1 MGMGIRKPMNSMKLF
16 VKFSVHV
23 YPLERGS
30 NLKLSAGYQRSH
42 DSNKRLGTPP
52 QPVVYVS
59 L

>member
-1 MGMGIRKPMNSMKLF
+1 MGMGFRKPMNSMKLF

-42 DSNKRLGTPP
+42 DSNKRLGKNNN
-52 QPVVYVS
+52 
-59 L
+59 LF